1 MAEEARTVV
10 ITDCD
15 LGRTDA
21 EREVLEEAGL
31 QLLEAACTT
40 PQDVI
45 EAARGASGL
54 IVQWVPITAEV
65 VAALD
70 DCRIISRYGIGVD
83 NVDVEAATRHG
94 IAVANVSDYCLEEV
108 ANHAMALLLAAA
120 RRLPQLERSVRA
132 GEWEPMDPA
141 GRVRPLSETTLGLVG
156 LGRTARLVAKAA
168 QGFGMDVI
176 AADPYVTQAPSG
188 VTVLDLAT
196 VLERSDFV
204 SLHAPLSAATRGMI
218 DAAALAKMRP
228 DAILINTAR
237 GGLVDE
243 PALVAALQSGRLGGA
258 ALDVYA
264 SEPLPDHSALRT
276 LDNVIVTPHAAWY
289 SATALPRL
297 QRGAARNVADFLRG
311 VPVRDVLNGVE
322 PRDDVSR
329 CLNRTESPS
338 DPGRITTPPDAST
351 PTSARPT

>member
-1 MAEEARTVV
+1 MAEDAETVV

-15 LGRTDA
+15 LGPADA
-21 EREVLEEAGL
+21 EREVLKEAGL

-54 IVQWVPITAEV
+54 IVQWVSITAEV

-120 RRLPQLERSVRA
+120 RRLPQLERGVRA

-168 QGFGMDVI
+168 QGFGMEVI
-176 AADPYVTQAPSG
+176 AADPYVKDAPSG
-188 VTVLDLAT
+188 VAVVDLAS
-196 VLERSDFV
+196 VLERSDFI
-204 SLHAPLSAATRGMI
+204 SLHVPLSSATRRMI
-218 DAAALAKMRP
+218 DAEALAKMRP
-228 DAILINTAR
+228 NAILVNTAR

-243 PALVAALQSGRLGGA
+243 RALIGALERGSIGGA

-264 SEPLPDHSALRT
+264 TEPLPHDSPLRT
-276 LDNVIVTPHAAWY
+276 LDNVILTPHAAWY

-311 VPVRDVLNGVE
+311 KPVRDVLNGVH
-322 PRDDVSR
+322 V
-329 CLNRTESPS
+329 
-338 DPGRITTPPDAST
+338 
-351 PTSARPT
+351 